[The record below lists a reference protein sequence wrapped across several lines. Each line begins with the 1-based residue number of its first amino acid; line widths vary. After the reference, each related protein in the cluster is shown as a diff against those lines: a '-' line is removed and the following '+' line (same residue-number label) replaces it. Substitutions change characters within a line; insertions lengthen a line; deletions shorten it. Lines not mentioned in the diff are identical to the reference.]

1 MKGVV
6 KGGDSLTR
14 IAPATHTDFVESVA
28 LRMITHR
35 ERKRQCVFHDYRV
48 AADISFSTNAAE
60 LMHARIR
67 ANICPVFDYN
77 VAGECRGVSH
87 NHLVTDETIVRD
99 MRLSHDEAIIAGFC
113 NPAAACRAAVNSHE
127 LADPI

>member
-14 IAPATHTDFVESVA
+14 IAPATHTDFVESVP

-77 VAGECRGVSH
+77 VAGERRGASH
-87 NHLVTDETIVRD
+87 NHLVTDATILRD
-99 MRLSHDEAIIAGFC
+99 MRLGPNEASLTGLC
-113 NPAAACRAAVNSHE
+113 NP
-127 LADPI
+127 